1 MRILRIT
8 SSDCTVSAK
17 ALEEIQEIVKDAGL
31 NLNGEGEL
39 GGWTGG
45 TVVLVPTYK
54 PIAEWTPIASIH
66 L

>member
-1 MRILRIT
+1 M
-8 SSDCTVSAK
+8 
-17 ALEEIQEIVKDAGL
+17 VKEAGV

-54 PIAEWTPIASIH
+54 PIAEWTPIAS
-66 L
+66 LVL